1 MQSSRTVVLGWLN
14 SVKNI
19 SAHSVDSDWRR
30 LKSTKLIFL
39 KNKII
44 SNFQVW
50 FYFKTNM
57 EVNSGDDTNA
67 SKSKSN
73 EDKMKIWPQVRLK
86 C

>member
-1 MQSSRTVVLGWLN
+1 MLGWLN

-19 SAHSVDSDWRR
+19 LAHLLDSDWRS
-30 LKSTKLIFL
+30 LKVNKINFL
-39 KNKII
+39 NKII

-57 EVNSGDDTNA
+57 EVNSGDDGNA

-73 EDKMKIWPQVRLK
+73 EDKMKIWPQVRIK